1 MKLIGH
7 TGRDEVAMVYLAEL
21 GEGRLI
27 EFVESVQPPLAR
39 EKKWVLMVS
48 TLFGCPVQ
56 CLMCDAG
63 SFYRGK
69 LTAEE
74 MLAQIDFLVDKRFP
88 GRVISSDNFKIQFA
102 RMGEPALNPAVL
114 DVLKVLPDRYQAPGL
129 MPSFSTIAPIG
140 CGDFFEEL
148 IRIKDTLYPA
158 GRFQF
163 QFSVH
168 TTDET
173 LRDRL
178 IPAKKWNFQEMAEFG
193 DRFYQAGDRKITL
206 NFSLAKGVP
215 VDPALL
221 LRFFNP
227 KRYLIKITPV
237 NPTYKASNSGL
248 ISYIDPFDLD
258 RDYRVVR
265 ELEEANYQVIVSVG
279 EREENRIGSN
289 CGQYVMTHLREKGK
303 IAEGYHFDVVTEQG
317 ERLRRNA

>member
-1 MKLIGH
+1 MELIGY

-27 EFVESVQPPLAR
+27 EFVESVQPPLTR

-88 GRVISSDNFKIQFA
+88 GRVIPSDNFKIQFA

-114 DVLKVLPDRYQAPGL
+114 DVLKVLPDRYLAPGL
-129 MPSFSTIAPIG
+129 MPSFSTIAPAG
-140 CGDFFEEL
+140 REDFFEEL
-148 IRIKDTLYPA
+148 TRIKDSLYGA

-178 IPAKKWNFQEMAEFG
+178 IPAKKWNFQEMAKFG
-193 DRFYQAGDRKITL
+193 ERFFQVGDRKITL
-206 NFSLAKGVP
+206 NFSLAQDMP

-221 LRFFNP
+221 LRFFDP
-227 KRYLIKITPV
+227 ERYLIKITPL
-237 NPTYKASNSGL
+237 NPTYKASHSGL
-248 ISYIDPFDLD
+248 TSYIDPLD
-258 RDYRVVR
+258 QDREYRVVR
-265 ELEEANYQVIVSVG
+265 ELQEAHYQVIVSVG

-289 CGQYVMTHLREKGK
+289 CGQYVMTHLREKEK